1 MSSLLGEAI
10 IDAKALRESAL
21 KNAESTII
29 DKYSEEVKKVLDQ
42 LLEQEEE
49 FEDAPEFD
57 IEDETIDAAEEGEVT
72 DTDVPLAATD
82 GLASNQGSNLSDLP
96 AAGTDVE
103 VTLDLGALQEA
114 IAELSS
120 TLDEDEE
127 IDIENALDEE
137 AKPNFLDL
145 DDDDDGDT
153 DEPMKS
159 AADEVQKEEVDVDID
174 PSADEEEADSE
185 AMAGLANLS
194 EDEADPFDAIVDAVM
209 EKFDVDM
216 GFELSGW
223 AGRPTSQLKH
233 GQEAQLAADT
243 STPTETVD
251 EEAELDDELELNE
264 SNTVLEDE
272 NTALKAQLDTYKQA
286 VEEIKENLYEVNLSN
301 ARLLYTNRVLR
312 NTSLNER
319 QKDKIVEAIST
330 AGSVT
335 EAKTIFETL
344 QSTVEAKPKQSPQS
358 LSEAIGRRTSVIRAT
373 RQESPKPN
381 DAFSDRMRRLAGIK

>member
-57 IEDETIDAAEEGEVT
+57 IEDETTDVAEEGEVT

-137 AKPNFLDL
+137 AKPDFLDL
-145 DDDDDGDT
+145 DDDGDT

-209 EKFDVDM
+209 EKLDVDM

-233 GQEAQLAADT
+233 GQEEQLAADT

-344 QSTVEAKPKQSPQS
+344 QSTVEAKPKPSPQS

>member
-137 AKPNFLDL
+137 AKPDFLDL
-145 DDDDDGDT
+145 DDDGDT

-209 EKFDVDM
+209 EKLDVDM